1 MNRIKKGSLNE
12 YSVKLVCHV
21 VLILF
26 SITCLGAILLILG
39 ASFQSQQEIWDRGYS
54 LIPAKP
60 SLEGYIAVFKN
71 PYQLLR
77 SYWNTF
83 LTTAVGTVL
92 GVMLSASCGYV
103 MSRKNYKFH
112 KILSFYVFFTMM
124 FNGGIVPSYI
134 MITNWFGLKNTYLAL
149 ILPMMVNAWYILL
162 MKGYFS
168 GIPVEIT
175 EAARIDGASEL
186 YTFVKI
192 VIPMSSSVMAT
203 IALFYVLGYW
213 NDWYLSLLYTTDS
226 NMYKLQYLLMNIIKS
241 AEFLSSEAG
250 QQLNMDNM
258 VVIPTM
264 NTRMAMCVL
273 AAGPV
278 LLIFPFFQKYFVKGI
293 AVGSVKG

>member
-1 MNRIKKGSLNE
+1 MNKTKKGSLNDV
-12 YSVKLVCHV
+12 SVKVVCHI
-21 VLILF
+21 VLAVL
-26 SITCLGAILLILG
+26 SVTCLGAILLILG

-54 LIPAKP
+54 LIPLKP

-83 LTTAVGTVL
+83 LTTVLGTL
-92 GVMLSASCGYV
+92 IGVMLSASCGYV

-149 ILPMMVNAWYILL
+149 ILPMVVNSWYILL

-175 EAARIDGASEL
+175 EAAKIDGASEL

-226 NMYKLQYLLMNIIKS
+226 DMYKLQYLLMNIIKS
-241 AEFLSSEAG
+241 AEFLSSEMG

-258 VVIPTM
+258 VAIPTM
-264 NTRMAMCVL
+264 NMRMAMCVL

-278 LLIFPFFQKYFVKGI
+278 LLVFPFFQKYFVKGI